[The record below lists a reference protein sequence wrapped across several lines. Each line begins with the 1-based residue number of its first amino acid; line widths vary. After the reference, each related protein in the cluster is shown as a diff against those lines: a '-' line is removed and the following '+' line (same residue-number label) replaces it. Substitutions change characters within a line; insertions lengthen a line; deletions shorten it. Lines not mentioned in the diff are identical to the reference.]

1 MMRRILNVALA
12 GILMLG
18 LLACEQRTDRTDGG
32 GVLLTFG
39 TVDWAAV
46 YSVSASVAN
55 GGAQIE
61 TVTLASVSKDPNGV
75 TSALMDIE
83 LQSFEVSFQRADT
96 GTRLPPV
103 LVRTFPA
110 TIPVNGTSAI
120 TGLFFMLDGQLK
132 NPPLADLL
140 AVNGGIDRETGADS
154 ILLDVSIVFF
164 GRTLSGDEVQ
174 SAPLRKTVQFGR

>member
-1 MMRRILNVALA
+1 MRKTLNLALA
-12 GILMLG
+12 SILVLG

-39 TVDWAAV
+39 QIDWAAV
-46 YSVSASVAN
+46 YSVGTSVGG
-55 GGAQIE
+55 GGATID
-61 TVTLASVSKDPNGV
+61 TVTLVSVVKNPAGV
-75 TSALMDIE
+75 TSSLMDVE
-83 LQSFEVSFQRADT
+83 LQSFEVSFRRADT

-103 LVRTFPA
+103 LVRTFPGV
-110 TIPVNGTSAI
+110 IPVNGTLTIS
-120 TGLFFMLDGQLK
+120 GMFFMLEGQLE
-132 NPPLADLL
+132 NPPLSDLL
-140 AVNGGIDRETGADS
+140 VINGGVDQETGAES

>member
-1 MMRRILNVALA
+1 MRKTLNLALA
-12 GILMLG
+12 GILVLA
-18 LLACEQRTDRTDGG
+18 LQACEQRTDRVDGG

-39 TVDWAAV
+39 QINWSAV
-46 YSVSASVAN
+46 YSVGSSVAT
-55 GGAQIE
+55 GGAAIS
-61 TVTLASVSKDPNGV
+61 TVTLVSVVKDPSGV
-75 TSALMDIE
+75 SSSLMDVE

-103 LVRTFPA
+103 LVRTFPGV
-110 TIPVNGTSAI
+110 IPVNGTLTIS
-120 TGLFFMLDGQLK
+120 GMFFMLDGQLE
-132 NPPLADLL
+132 NPPMSDLL
-140 AVNGGIDRETGADS
+140 IVNGGIDQETGADT